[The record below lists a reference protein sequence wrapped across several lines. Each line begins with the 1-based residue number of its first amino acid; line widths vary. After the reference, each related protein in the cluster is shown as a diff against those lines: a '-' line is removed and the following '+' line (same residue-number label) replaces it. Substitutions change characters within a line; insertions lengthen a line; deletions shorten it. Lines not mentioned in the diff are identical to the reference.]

1 MENKNHNSPIRGRVI
16 IRKTDGTIILDKDNM
31 VVQTGRKFL
40 RELFINSLVEKSS
53 VLYSDGGIIEE
64 PVDALTLT
72 GGSGTVYTRQF
83 NGYFVN
89 QIGFGDSGTATEFT
103 RTDLYGTNKLYFNLS
118 NEKIIFPPESTELF
132 LVFTA
137 EINNTSALTGFLVE
151 ELGLFITR
159 TEKVPDGPNPVVPG
173 ENNIFTRTM
182 FSRIPFDPIP
192 ISSGDRYELE
202 YYLYF

>member
-151 ELGLFITR
+151 ELGLFITK
-159 TEKVPDGPNPVVPG
+159 TTLVPG
-173 ENNIFTRTM
+173 GDNIFTRTM